1 MKKSFPLLLVALC
14 FVFGAYA
21 QLDSTVYNK
30 LKQQYYDVKFYCAK
44 SDNYCFY
51 EVRKSL
57 GATCIGVC
65 DIYGNVIIPPTQ
77 YEYIDYKDNRFFV
90 KTPYNKRG
98 VLDKNG
104 NVIIPST
111 QYKWVEYK
119 DSCYY
124 VETPDKKKG
133 VVDRYGNVIIEADKY
148 DYISKDKETNN
159 YHVKRGKYYGVLS
172 PQGKVIIEADKYEYV
187 YYSKFVNNKYEVK
200 KGEYCGLIDLTGKV
214 LVEADEYTHIYWAS
228 DSKMYRVKKGELC
241 GLLDST
247 FRVLVKANKYNYVG
261 WDKELKIYNVKKG
274 EFWGVLDSTGKE
286 ILAPDKYTGA
296 EYYYKDSL
304 FYVRQNDKVGILDY
318 KQRVLV
324 DLVKGRGITYNK
336 EFKCYNVRQY
346 DKDNNL
352 TGWTLYS
359 PKGKLIFESRTLKDY
374 GYVQEGL
381 IAVQRDGLWG
391 YMDVSN
397 GEMVTPFKYTSV
409 EAFEFGSAKVSIGN
423 ESFLISNPLRGDAN
437 KIVSYMMVGAVNS
450 DVDMDIFKTDRKQ
463 ENTFAVIITVENY
476 ADFSVPYAAK
486 DGRLMRQYCE
496 QTLGIPQSNIIY
508 FENATLNNIKGTMT
522 RLFDLADAYDGD
534 ASVMFYFAGQGSS
547 DDAGN
552 PYIMPSDAVSTM
564 IAATAYPLEKLYREL
579 GGLNVRSAVVLLDA
593 GFGSSG
599 REGSAV
605 NNGSNGG
612 KVKNLPLTG
621 NLAVLAATT
630 GNEAAFVYDDKG
642 HGMFTYFL
650 CKKIKENKG
659 NVNMQELSDYVGS
672 QVSQTASA
680 IFKKAQ
686 TPQAIPS
693 NVVSL
698 KNIKL

>member
-77 YEYIDYKDNRFFV
+77 Y
-90 KTPYNKRG
+90 KR
-98 VLDKNG
+98 
-104 NVIIPST
+104 
-111 QYKWVEYK
+111 VEYK

-159 YHVKRGKYYGVLS
+159 YDVTRGKYYGVLS

-200 KGEYCGLIDLTGKV
+200 KGEYRGLIDLTGKV
-214 LVEADEYTHIYWAS
+214 LVEADEYTHIYWDS
-228 DSKMYRVKKGELC
+228 YSKMYSVKKGELC

-247 FRVLVKANKYNYVG
+247 FRVLIKANKYNYVG
-261 WDKELKIYNVKKG
+261 WNKELKIYNVKKG
-274 EFWGVLDSTGKE
+274 EFGGVLDSTGKE

-296 EYYYKDSL
+296 DYYYKDSL

-359 PKGKLIFESRTLKDY
+359 PKGKPIFESRTLKDY

-397 GEMVTPFKYTSV
+397 GKMVIPFKYTSA

-423 ESFLISNPLRGDAN
+423 ESFLISNPLRGDTN

-552 PYIMPSDAVSTM
+552 PYIMPSDAVPTM

-680 IFKKAQ
+680 IFKKSQ

-693 NVVSL
+693 SIVTL